1 MIDLL
6 HSSKCIQL
14 LYEIVLFSLRFQASI
29 VTDDTSILYRA
40 NCIAFTRFYPFIDI
54 VFLAI
59 FSIQVVFVRF
69 IHFSYSFTRPAEW
82 VLITVSP
89 PPHILL
95 SRPDW
100 CPRDCNLFIV
110 KLKGIPCLLSIALK
124 SNSFSLVFFTFSRIA
139 KLYEMV
145 DVIK

>member
-69 IHFSYSFTRPAEW
+69 IHFSYSFTSPASRSYHCF
-82 VLITVSP
+82 TP
-89 PPHILL
+89 PPSHSFISPGLMS
-95 SRPDW
+95 SRLQLVY
-100 CPRDCNLFIV
+100 CETERH
-110 KLKGIPCLLSIALK
+110 
-124 SNSFSLVFFTFSRIA
+124 SLFTFNST
-139 KLYEMV
+139 
-145 DVIK
+145 